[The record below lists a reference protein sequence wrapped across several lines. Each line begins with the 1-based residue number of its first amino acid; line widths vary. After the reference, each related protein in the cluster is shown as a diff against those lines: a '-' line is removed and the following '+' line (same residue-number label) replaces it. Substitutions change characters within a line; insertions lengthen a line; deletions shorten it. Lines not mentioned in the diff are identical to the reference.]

1 MSQDSRIYSI
11 IVAIADSVGD
21 GNRDRLNRSQRA
33 ELARQLEELVAV
45 KFPAARFIRH
55 DGFAVVA
62 LAEINRIRD
71 RDALK
76 PMVELSARGRAV
88 PNVTDRA
95 YILGI
100 LASHARSAKERTSLL
115 AEAKA
120 IVDGMPMLADRIDL
134 LYSMS
139 RQLLDIDKRQS
150 EDLLREAMK
159 LAAGGQGDSL
169 QERRQSLI
177 ELACRHFPEL
187 AAAWAS
193 ATDDD
198 PATRRVS
205 RQLTLQNIASS
216 LVVRR
221 QPAVR
226 PEVRDVFDWSRGAWL
241 GLARL
246 NAGRTSAA
254 RLENAI
260 ATLQH
265 SSGQPLSR
273 SYPLFAWFIEN
284 VVRLSASKRDAKSLL
299 MALFESCLHGS
310 ELALLTSGRV
320 EWARSRSLEVGDR
333 LPESEQASRIYGE
346 RERDLGLQ
354 FIRDWLMDVQPE
366 KLWIVEPYFGPE
378 SIGVLALVRDVAG
391 DCDVILLAGR
401 ENSLR
406 NVSAPANDAYCAAWE
421 RLREDEP
428 PRCKLILAGGARTG
442 AFPIHDRWWLAESS
456 GLHIGTSY
464 SGIGARA
471 SVMRRIDSTETC
483 EALERFREYFAQS
496 RREFNGERLTYMSLT
511 L

>member
-1 MSQDSRIYSI
+1 
-11 IVAIADSVGD
+11 
-21 GNRDRLNRSQRA
+21 
-33 ELARQLEELVAV
+33 
-45 KFPAARFIRH
+45 
-55 DGFAVVA
+55 
-62 LAEINRIRD
+62 
-71 RDALK
+71 
-76 PMVELSARGRAV
+76 
-88 PNVTDRA
+88 
-95 YILGI
+95 
-100 LASHARSAKERTSLL
+100 
-115 AEAKA
+115 
-120 IVDGMPMLADRIDL
+120 
-134 LYSMS
+134 
-139 RQLLDIDKRQS
+139 
-150 EDLLREAMK
+150 
-159 LAAGGQGDSL
+159 
-169 QERRQSLI
+169 
-177 ELACRHFPEL
+177 
-187 AAAWAS
+187 
-193 ATDDD
+193 
-198 PATRRVS
+198 
-205 RQLTLQNIASS
+205 
-216 LVVRR
+216 
-221 QPAVR
+221 
-226 PEVRDVFDWSRGAWL
+226 
-241 GLARL
+241 
-246 NAGRTSAA
+246 
-254 RLENAI
+254 
-260 ATLQH
+260 
-265 SSGQPLSR
+265 
-273 SYPLFAWFIEN
+273 
-284 VVRLSASKRDAKSLL
+284 